1 MKAEKYLLGLVLV
14 TIMYFAIAVLLSPHA
29 MLSA

>member
-14 TIMYFAIAVLLSPHA
+14 TITYFAIAVLLSPQA